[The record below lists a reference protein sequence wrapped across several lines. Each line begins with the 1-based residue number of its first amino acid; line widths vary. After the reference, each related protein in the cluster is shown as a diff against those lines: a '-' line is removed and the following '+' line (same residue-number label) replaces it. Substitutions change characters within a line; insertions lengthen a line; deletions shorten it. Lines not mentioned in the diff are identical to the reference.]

1 MVLASGAP
9 IEDEGAGVLNGRDG
23 EARVPIRLSMDDPE
37 PMYRQIE
44 SQLRDFILSG
54 QLSAG
59 SKLPSVRALAKEL
72 ACSVITTRRAYQD
85 LEGEGFI
92 RTRQGMGT
100 VVAEIAEERMSV
112 HRREPVEAALKEAVR
127 AGRRA
132 GFGEEDLR
140 EMLEEVMREESNG
153 RGGRS

>member
-1 MVLASGAP
+1 MSKPSA
-9 IEDEGAGVLNGRDG
+9 NGNDDLKNG
-23 EARVPIRLSMDDPE
+23 TNIPVRLSMDDPE

-44 SQLRDFILSG
+44 SQLRDFILGG
-54 QLSAG
+54 QLPPG
-59 SKLPSVRALAKEL
+59 TRLPSIRALAKDL

-100 VVAEIAEERMSV
+100 VVAEIADEQRLA
-112 HRREPVEAALKEAVR
+112 HRTGPVKNAFREAVR

-132 GFGEEDLR
+132 GFTPEELRGVFDLALS
-140 EMLEEVMREESNG
+140 EGQVSEDETNDG
-153 RGGRS
+153 TGGR